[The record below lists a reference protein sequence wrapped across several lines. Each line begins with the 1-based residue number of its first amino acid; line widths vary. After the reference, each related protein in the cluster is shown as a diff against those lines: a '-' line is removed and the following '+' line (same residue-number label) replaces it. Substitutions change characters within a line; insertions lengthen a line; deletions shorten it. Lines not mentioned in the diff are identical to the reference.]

1 LPRKKRSNLVS
12 FTQAVGSENDGFRFA
27 QRHSMANVDA
37 ATKPKVSIR
46 TGRREEK
53 KRLENVV
60 VVLLAR

>member
-46 TGRREEK
+46 TGGREEK
-53 KRLENVV
+53 KRLAIMLM
-60 VVLLAR
+60 VLPAR